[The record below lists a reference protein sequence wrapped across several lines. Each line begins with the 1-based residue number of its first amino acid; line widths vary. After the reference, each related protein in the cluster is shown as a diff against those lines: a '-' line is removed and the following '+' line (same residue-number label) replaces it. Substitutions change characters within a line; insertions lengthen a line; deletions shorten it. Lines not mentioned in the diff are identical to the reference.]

1 MYLGYVSR
9 QISSL
14 NPGPT
19 YCTCRPDTP
28 RSRPHKLVYELIHV
42 KPLFL
47 AISLTLTAVSFLTVR
62 EYRPFSGIDFPLSL
76 VYLSLTGQLRY
87 TLAPAKIL
95 EEGRTYNL
103 GG

>member
-1 MYLGYVSR
+1 MCLAKFPALTLAPHTVHVDQTPLEAGL
-9 QISSL
+9 ISSFM
-14 NPGPT
+14 NSST
-19 YCTCRPDTP
+19 
-28 RSRPHKLVYELIHV
+28 V

-62 EYRPFSGIDFPLSL
+62 EYQPFSGIDLPLSL